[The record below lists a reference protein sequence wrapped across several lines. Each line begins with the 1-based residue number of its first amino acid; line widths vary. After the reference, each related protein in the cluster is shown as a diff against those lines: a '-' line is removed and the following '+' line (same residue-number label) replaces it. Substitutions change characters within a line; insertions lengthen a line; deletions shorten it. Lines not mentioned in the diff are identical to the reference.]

1 MWMVIMWH
9 DLLVFELSIFQN
21 SLISKNIITT
31 VYRIWTYDSIMCGYF
46 CTGFIDFM
54 MKGKSFL
61 DYTNLFSL
69 YEYGKN
75 ERIMVKYF
83 QQL

>member
-1 MWMVIMWH
+1 
-9 DLLVFELSIFQN
+9 
-21 SLISKNIITT
+21 
-31 VYRIWTYDSIMCGYF
+31 MCGYF

-61 DYTNLFSL
+61 DYTYLFSL

>member
-54 MKGKSFL
+54 MKGRSFL